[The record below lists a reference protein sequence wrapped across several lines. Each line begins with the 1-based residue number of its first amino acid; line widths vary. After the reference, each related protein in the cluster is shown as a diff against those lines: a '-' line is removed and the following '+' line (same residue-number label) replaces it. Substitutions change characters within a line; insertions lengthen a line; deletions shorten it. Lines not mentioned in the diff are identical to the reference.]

1 MPSPPEARNYAHFAA
16 ATGRH
21 SQSLAPKR
29 YALMLSPLPI
39 ASAAIRTRSL
49 GPPPWVR
56 VRVAFPA
63 TEPGHQ
69 GARAFMTND
78 RAVPDGSAAALLL
91 PPLCVQLR
99 CFGPPA

>member
-1 MPSPPEARNYAHFAA
+1 MPSPLDAPHYAHFAA

-29 YALMLSPLPI
+29 YALMLWPLPI

-56 VRVAFPA
+56 MRVAFPA
-63 TEPGHQ
+63 TLPGHLGQ
-69 GARAFMTND
+69 
-78 RAVPDGSAAALLL
+78 P
-91 PPLCVQLR
+91 R
-99 CFGPPA
+99 CPGIHD